1 MGQVLVLTCNS
12 CFNVKAGIPSDQLEI
27 ALEPEAASIY
37 CQLMHLDEIQRDNTT
52 NSFTRGPGVKYMVV
66 DIGGTCTCILVCFFK
81 HSDTPFGDSG
91 GYEGTGASN
100 VEKIH

>member
-1 MGQVLVLTCNS
+1 MGQVLVLICNS
-12 CFNVKAGIPSDQLEI
+12 CFNIKAGIPGDQLEI

-37 CQLMHLDEIQRDNTT
+37 CHFMHLNETQRDNTT
-52 NSFTRGPGVKYMVV
+52 NSFIREPGVKYMVV
-66 DIGGTCTCILVCFFK
+66 DIGGTCIYLFK
-81 HSDTPFGDSG
+81 QSDAPFGDSG